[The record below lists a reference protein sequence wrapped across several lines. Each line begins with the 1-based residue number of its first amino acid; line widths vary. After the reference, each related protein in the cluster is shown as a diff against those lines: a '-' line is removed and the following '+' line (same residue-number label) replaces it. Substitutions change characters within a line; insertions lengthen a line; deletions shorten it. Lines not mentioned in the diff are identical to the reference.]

1 MHCAIHM
8 LRESNMVLTNISKS
22 QKLKQSV
29 VEWGTAKEVSV
40 KETNGN
46 LPLFLTCLNSSLLG
60 LS

>member
-1 MHCAIHM
+1 M

-60 LS
+60 SS